1 MKICIYCKN
10 TIESTNWYCGKCC
23 SEPPMESSVRL
34 LAPELDASM
43 GFSDDFFPLLERVEN
58 NHFWFQSRNILI
70 KFLLQKFHSKCEKF
84 LEIGCGTG
92 FVLDAIRK
100 ASPGAF
106 ITASEISVQ
115 GIKFAVD
122 RGVADEYIQMDAR
135 NIPYISEFD
144 CIGLFDV
151 LEHIENDSF
160 IIAEIHRA
168 LATNGTLIISVPQH
182 KWLWSNID
190 VKSWHFRRYQR
201 NELKNILQNNG
212 FSVIWWSSFNLTLAP
227 LLFFQSRMKWRNQS
241 GNVVEEHLY
250 ISYFSN
256 KIALIILFVE
266 QILITLGLK
275 LPFGTSIFMVAR
287 KINEHTF

>member
-10 TIESTNWYCGKCC
+10 TINSTNWYCGRCC
-23 SEPPMESSVRL
+23 SEPPIESSVRL
-34 LAPELDASM
+34 LAPELDASL
-43 GFSDDFFPLLERVEN
+43 GFDDEFFPLLEGVEN
-58 NHFWFQSRNILI
+58 DHFWFKSRNILI
-70 KFLLQKFHSKCEKF
+70 RFLLQKFHSNCEKF

-100 ASPGAF
+100 ASPAAF

-135 NIPYISEFD
+135 NIPYINEFD

-160 IIAEIHRA
+160 VIAEIHRS
-168 LATNGTLIISVPQH
+168 LTKNGTLIISVPQH

-190 VKSWHFRRYQR
+190 VKSWHYRRYER
-201 NELKNILQNNG
+201 SELENVLQNNG
-212 FSVIWWSSFNLTLAP
+212 FDIVWWSSFNLALAP
-227 LLFFQSRMKWRNQS
+227 LLFIQSRLKWKNQS
-241 GNVVEEHLY
+241 KNVIQEHLY
-250 ISYFSN
+250 INGFNN
-256 KIALIILFVE
+256 KIALIILALE
-266 QILITLGLK
+266 QILITLGVH

-287 KINEHTF
+287 KNNEYSF